1 MRTILTIISLLTLM
15 AMDAQ
20 TLYPDDKAILVIHGG
35 AGTILKKNMTPEMEA
50 DYREKLTEA
59 LQAGY
64 DVLKKGGSSMNAVE
78 AAIVVM
84 EDSPLFN
91 AGKGSVFTHDGK
103 NEMDAAVMDG
113 KTLAAGAVAGV
124 HTIKNPI
131 KGARAVMEKSPHVM
145 MIGVGAETFANEQK
159 LEIVD
164 PSYFYDEIRWQQLQ
178 KAIKKKVIA
187 MDNSDSTNIT
197 PPAKTDTTKVTE
209 DKPDKHG
216 TVGAVALDSKGN
228 LAAGTSTGGMTN
240 KKYGRVGDAPIIGA
254 GTYANNK
261 SCAVSATGHGEYF
274 IRSVVAYDIS
284 SLVEYKGLST
294 RAAAEKVVLEKL
306 VKMGGEGGV
315 IALDKKGNFAMPF
328 NSEGMYRG
336 YVTKEGKIYVA
347 IYKGE

>member
-1 MRTILTIISLLTLM
+1 
-15 AMDAQ
+15 
-20 TLYPDDKAILVIHGG
+20 
-35 AGTILKKNMTPEMEA
+35 
-50 DYREKLTEA
+50 
-59 LQAGY
+59 
-64 DVLKKGGSSMNAVE
+64 
-78 AAIVVM
+78 
-84 EDSPLFN
+84 
-91 AGKGSVFTHDGK
+91 
-103 NEMDAAVMDG
+103 
-113 KTLAAGAVAGV
+113 
-124 HTIKNPI
+124 
-131 KGARAVMEKSPHVM
+131 
-145 MIGVGAETFANEQK
+145 
-159 LEIVD
+159 
-164 PSYFYDEIRWQQLQ
+164 
-178 KAIKKKVIA
+178 
-187 MDNSDSTNIT
+187 
-197 PPAKTDTTKVTE
+197 
-209 DKPDKHG
+209 
-216 TVGAVALDSKGN
+216 VALDSKGN

-336 YVTKEGKIYVA
+336 YVTKEGKIYVG